1 MKYVQ
6 LPTVRIEQK
15 EYEKFKFLVKSMNKT
30 MSEVLREFVER
41 YNDKK
46 MEKKKSLEQYKFS
59 SKKIDSTDDLD
70 DLIY

>member
-1 MKYVQ
+1 
-6 LPTVRIEQK
+6 
-15 EYEKFKFLVKSMNKT
+15 